1 MALNNFHLRIKP
13 GKTIALVGESGA
25 GKSTVLSLLQRF
37 YEPVRGSVLIDGQ
50 DVRAVTQR
58 SLREQIGVVTQDTFL
73 FNETIYENIRYGRLD
88 ATEEEIY
95 AAARQA
101 YIHDF
106 IMTLPQGYQ
115 TTTGDKGCRLSGGQQ
130 QRLAIAR
137 ALLKNAPILLLD
149 EATSA
154 LDSESERMIQ
164 NSLETLSK
172 GKTVIAI
179 AHRLSTILKAD
190 QIIVMD
196 AGQIV
201 EKGKHAY
208 LYEKGGRYRRLYDLQ
223 FDHETHLQEMRT
235 GDSAPITTDED
246 TALRPMS
253 VPVVTR

>member
-1 MALNNFHLRIKP
+1 M
-13 GKTIALVGESGA
+13 
-25 GKSTVLSLLQRF
+25 
-37 YEPVRGSVLIDGQ
+37 RG
-50 DVRAVTQR
+50 VTQR

-73 FNETIYENIRYGRLD
+73 FNDTIYENIRYGRLD
-88 ATEEEIY
+88 ATESEIY
-95 AAARQA
+95 RSRETGLHSRFHHDSARRV
-101 YIHDF
+101 
-106 IMTLPQGYQ
+106 YQ

-164 NSLETLSK
+164 TSLETLSK

-208 LYEKGGRYRRLYDLQ
+208 LYEQGGRYRRLYDLQ
-223 FDHETHLQEMRT
+223 FDHEVHLQELQ
-235 GDSAPITTDED
+235 GAGNSLAISAGVEDEV
-246 TALRPMS
+246 AARPMS

>member
-1 MALNNFHLRIKP
+1 M
-13 GKTIALVGESGA
+13 
-25 GKSTVLSLLQRF
+25 
-37 YEPVRGSVLIDGQ
+37 
-50 DVRAVTQR
+50 
-58 SLREQIGVVTQDTFL
+58 
-73 FNETIYENIRYGRLD
+73 
-88 ATEEEIY
+88 
-95 AAARQA
+95 
-101 YIHDF
+101 
-106 IMTLPQGYQ
+106 GYQ

-164 NSLETLSK
+164 ISLETLSK

-201 EKGKHAY
+201 EKGQTRLSVRA
-208 LYEKGGRYRRLYDLQ
+208 GR
-223 FDHETHLQEMRT
+223 
-235 GDSAPITTDED
+235 
-246 TALRPMS
+246 ALPPSLRFAVRSRGSTCRKCKRQAVLPSPPSQGMNW
-253 VPVVTR
+253 R